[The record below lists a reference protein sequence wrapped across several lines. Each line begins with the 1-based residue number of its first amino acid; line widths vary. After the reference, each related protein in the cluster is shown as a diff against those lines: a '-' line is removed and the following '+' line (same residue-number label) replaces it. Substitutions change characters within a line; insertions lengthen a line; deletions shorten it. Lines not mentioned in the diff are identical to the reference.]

1 MNILFAIQA
10 TGNGHLSRAREIIP
24 HLLNHGNLDVL
35 VSGRQAEVQL
45 PYLIKYKRPG
55 IGYTFG
61 KHGGIDFI
69 DSIQHLKPFRFFYD
83 ISTFPV
89 HQYDLIINDFEPVT
103 AWACKLQKKPCIA
116 LSHQASFLSPFAPRP
131 AKKNHISEM
140 ILRHFAPSSQQIGFH
155 FKKYDTFIRTPVI
168 RSEIRNLNPTNNG
181 HVTVYLPAHAD
192 EVIIPHLKRVPDIEW
207 HVFSKHAKMTCH
219 EKNVQVFPVSQEKFL
234 NSFASCDGLI
244 TAGGFESPA
253 EAIFLKKKIMSV
265 PMLNQYEQA
274 CNAEALKG
282 AGVNVVKKI
291 DETFSG
297 RIKSW
302 LHFGQV
308 LHIDYPNETAE
319 LVEHI
324 VSRYAQPGFSHP
336 VYE

>member
-10 TGNGHLSRAREIIP
+10 TGNGHISRAREIIP

-45 PYLIKYKRPG
+45 PYLIKYKKPG

-83 ISTFPV
+83 VSTFPV
-89 HQYDLIINDFEPVT
+89 HQYDLVINDFEPVT
-103 AWACKLQKKPCIA
+103 AWACKLQKKACIA
-116 LSHQASFLSPFAPRP
+116 LSHQASFLSPFVPRP
-131 AKKNHISEM
+131 AKRNAFSESV
-140 ILRHFAPSSQQIGFH
+140 LRHFAPSTQQVGFH
-155 FKKYDTFIRTPVI
+155 FKRYDTFIRTPVI
-168 RSEIRNLNPTNNG
+168 RSEIRNLEVTNGG
-181 HVTVYLPAHAD
+181 HITVYLPAHAD
-192 EVIIPHLKRVPDIEW
+192 EVIIPHLKRVPDVAW
-207 HVFSKHAKMTCH
+207 HVFSKHTKMAYH
-219 EKNVQVFPVSQEKFL
+219 EKNVQVFPVAQEQFL
-234 NSFASCDGLI
+234 KSFASCEGII

-253 EAIFLKKKIMSV
+253 EAIYMKKKILSV

-274 CNAEALKG
+274 CNAEALKS
-282 AGVNVVKKI
+282 AGVNVIKRI

-302 LHFGQV
+302 LNFGSVVQ
-308 LHIDYPNETAE
+308 LHYPDETAE

-324 VSRYAQPGFSHP
+324 VNRYAQPGFSYP